1 MVARETPPRTALT
14 GGIKCQPGRPM
25 PRKKAGRS
33 DLQRSHHRGP
43 RVPVIPV
50 FRGVADSGGD
60 NGSPFQECAAHGI
73 VKVSTPARALKMIHI
88 RRTLWEDHG
97 V

>member
-1 MVARETPPRTALT
+1 MVGRETPPRTALT

-50 FRGVADSGGD
+50 FREVAGSGGD
-60 NGSPFQECAAHGI
+60 
-73 VKVSTPARALKMIHI
+73 TPSRQRAPSLGRMLARSLL
-88 RRTLWEDHG
+88 R
-97 V
+97 